1 MVYRPQNTKNVAMAM
16 RKERE
21 QQEQNEQYVR
31 ATFSHFLTGNPT
43 YIIRNEAGQILA
55 MAMDEP
61 VIKNA
66 QTRIIEKTNK
76 YYKYEKMVMRLE
88 KVE

>member
-1 MVYRPQNTKNVAMAM
+1 MVRNKQQT
-16 RKERE
+16 
-21 QQEQNEQYVR
+21 QEQNERYVR
-31 ATFSHFLTGNPT
+31 ATFSHFLTGNAT
-43 YIIRNEAGQILA
+43 YVIRDETGQILA

-66 QTRIIEKTNK
+66 QSKIIEKTGK
-76 YYKYEKMVMRLE
+76 YYEYEKMVMRLE

>member
-1 MVYRPQNTKNVAMAM
+1 MVRNKQ
-16 RKERE
+16 
-21 QQEQNEQYVR
+21 QIQEQNERYIR

-43 YIIRNEAGQILA
+43 YIIRDEVGQILA

-61 VIKNA
+61 IIKNA
-66 QTRIIEKTNK
+66 QSKIIEKTGK
-76 YYKYEKMVMRLE
+76 YYEYEKMVMRLE

>member
-1 MVYRPQNTKNVAMAM
+1 MVRNK
-16 RKERE
+16 
-21 QQEQNEQYVR
+21 QQTQEKNEQYVR
-31 ATFSHFLTGNPT
+31 ATFSHFFSGKPT
-43 YIIRNEAGQILA
+43 YIIRDETGQIIA

-66 QTRIIEKTNK
+66 QSKIIEKTGK
-76 YYKYEKMVMRLE
+76 YYEYEKMIMKLE

>member
-1 MVYRPQNTKNVAMAM
+1 MVYKPQNTKNVAMAM

-21 QQEQNEQYVR
+21 QREQNEQYVR
-31 ATFSHFLTGNPT
+31 ATFSHFLTGNVT
-43 YIIRNEAGQILA
+43 YVMRDEAGQILA

-61 VIKNA
+61 IIKNA
-66 QTRIIEKTNK
+66 QSKIIEKTGK
-76 YYKYEKMVMRLE
+76 YYEYEKMVMRLE

>member
-1 MVYRPQNTKNVAMAM
+1 MVRNK
-16 RKERE
+16 
-21 QQEQNEQYVR
+21 QQTQEKNEQYVR
-31 ATFSHFLTGNPT
+31 ATFSHFLSGKPT
-43 YIIRNEAGQILA
+43 YIIRDETGQILA

-76 YYKYEKMVMRLE
+76 YYKFEKMVMKLE

>member
-1 MVYRPQNTKNVAMAM
+1 MVRNKQQT
-16 RKERE
+16 
-21 QQEQNEQYVR
+21 QEQNEQYIR
-31 ATFSHFLTGNPT
+31 ATFSFFLSGYPT
-43 YIIRNEAGQILA
+43 YIIRDENEQVIA

-66 QTRIIEKTNK
+66 QSKIIEKTGK
-76 YYKYEKMVMRLE
+76 YYEYEKMVMRLE

>member
-1 MVYRPQNTKNVAMAM
+1 MVRNK
-16 RKERE
+16 
-21 QQEQNEQYVR
+21 QQTQKQNEQYVR

-43 YIIRNEAGQILA
+43 YIIRNGAGQILA

-61 VIKNA
+61 IIKNA
-66 QTRIIEKTNK
+66 ESKIIEKTGK
-76 YYKYEKMVMRLE
+76 YYEYEKMVMRLE

>member
-1 MVYRPQNTKNVAMAM
+1 MVKN
-16 RKERE
+16 K
-21 QQEQNEQYVR
+21 QQTQKQNEQYVR

-43 YIIRNEAGQILA
+43 YIICDEAGQILA
-55 MAMDEP
+55 MAMDES

-76 YYKYEKMVMRLE
+76 YYEYEKMVMKLE

>member
-1 MVYRPQNTKNVAMAM
+1 MGKTK
-16 RKERE
+16 K
-21 QQEQNEQYVR
+21 QIQEQNEQYIR
-31 ATFSHFLTGNPT
+31 ATFSHFLSGNPT
-43 YIIRNEAGQILA
+43 FVIRDESGQILA

-76 YYKYEKMVMRLE
+76 YYEYEKMVMKLE

>member
-1 MVYRPQNTKNVAMAM
+1 MVKSKKQN
-16 RKERE
+16 
-21 QQEQNEQYVR
+21 QEQNEQYIR

-43 YIIRNEAGQILA
+43 FVIRDEAGQILA

-66 QTRIIEKTNK
+66 QSKIIEKTGK
-76 YYKYEKMVMRLE
+76 YYEYEKMVMRLE

>member
-1 MVYRPQNTKNVAMAM
+1 MVRNK
-16 RKERE
+16 
-21 QQEQNEQYVR
+21 QQIQEKNEQYVR
-31 ATFSHFLTGNPT
+31 ATFSHFLSGKPT
-43 YIIRNEAGQILA
+43 YIIRDETGQILA

-66 QTRIIEKTNK
+66 QSKIIEKTGK
-76 YYKYEKMVMRLE
+76 YYEYEKMIMKLE

>member
-1 MVYRPQNTKNVAMAM
+1 MVRNKQQT
-16 RKERE
+16 
-21 QQEQNEQYVR
+21 QEQNEQYVR
-31 ATFSHFLTGNPT
+31 ATFSHFLRGNPT

-76 YYKYEKMVMRLE
+76 YYEYEKMVMKLE

>member
-1 MVYRPQNTKNVAMAM
+1 MVRNKQQT
-16 RKERE
+16 
-21 QQEQNEQYVR
+21 QEQNEQYIR
-31 ATFSHFLTGNPT
+31 ATFSFFLSGYPT
-43 YIIRNEAGQILA
+43 YIIRDEAGQILA

-66 QTRIIEKTNK
+66 QSKIIEKTGK
-76 YYKYEKMVMRLE
+76 YYEYEKMVMKLE

>member
-1 MVYRPQNTKNVAMAM
+1 MVRNK
-16 RKERE
+16 
-21 QQEQNEQYVR
+21 QQTQEKKEQYVR

-43 YIIRNEAGQILA
+43 YIIRDETGQILA

-76 YYKYEKMVMRLE
+76 YYKYEKMVMKLE

>member
-1 MVYRPQNTKNVAMAM
+1 MVKTQKQSQN
-16 RKERE
+16 
-21 QQEQNEQYVR
+21 QNEQYVK
-31 ATFSHFLTGNPT
+31 ATFSHFLNGNVT
-43 YIIRNEAGQILA
+43 YVIRDETGQILA

-66 QTRIIEKTNK
+66 QSKIIEKTGK
-76 YYKYEKMVMRLE
+76 YYEYEKVVMRLE

>member
-1 MVYRPQNTKNVAMAM
+1 MVRNKQQT
-16 RKERE
+16 
-21 QQEQNEQYVR
+21 QEQNEQYVR
-31 ATFSHFLTGNPT
+31 ATFSHFLTGNAT
-43 YIIRNEAGQILA
+43 YVMRDEAGQILA

-66 QTRIIEKTNK
+66 QSKIIEKTGK
-76 YYKYEKMVMRLE
+76 YYEYEKMVMKLE

>member
-1 MVYRPQNTKNVAMAM
+1 MVRNK
-16 RKERE
+16 
-21 QQEQNEQYVR
+21 QQTQKQNEQYIR

-43 YIIRNEAGQILA
+43 YIIRDETGQILA

-76 YYKYEKMVMRLE
+76 YYEYEKMVMKLE

>member
-1 MVYRPQNTKNVAMAM
+1 MVRNK
-16 RKERE
+16 
-21 QQEQNEQYVR
+21 QQTQKQNEQYIR
-31 ATFSHFLTGNPT
+31 ATFSFFLSGYPT
-43 YIIRNEAGQILA
+43 YIIRDENNQVIA

-66 QTRIIEKTNK
+66 QSKIIEKTGK
-76 YYKYEKMVMRLE
+76 YYEYEKMVMRLE

>member
-1 MVYRPQNTKNVAMAM
+1 MGKTK
-16 RKERE
+16 K
-21 QQEQNEQYVR
+21 QIQEQNEQYIR
-31 ATFSHFLTGNPT
+31 ATFSHFLSGNPT
-43 YIIRNEAGQILA
+43 FVIRDESGQILA

-76 YYKYEKMVMRLE
+76 YYKYEKMVMKLE

>member
-1 MVYRPQNTKNVAMAM
+1 MVRNKQ
-16 RKERE
+16 
-21 QQEQNEQYVR
+21 QSQEQNEQYIR
-31 ATFSHFLTGNPT
+31 ATFSFFLSGYPT
-43 YIIRNEAGQILA
+43 YVIRDEKEQVIA

-66 QTRIIEKTNK
+66 QSKIIEKTGK
-76 YYKYEKMVMRLE
+76 YYEYEKMVMRLE

>member
-1 MVYRPQNTKNVAMAM
+1 MVYKPQTRNRNMD
-16 RKERE
+16 
-21 QQEQNEQYVR
+21 QNEQYIR
-31 ATFSHFLTGNPT
+31 ATFSFFLSGYPT
-43 YIIRNEAGQILA
+43 YIIRDENNQVIA

-66 QTRIIEKTNK
+66 QSKIIEKTGK
-76 YYKYEKMVMRLE
+76 YYEYEKMVMKLE

>member
-1 MVYRPQNTKNVAMAM
+1 MGKTKKQN
-16 RKERE
+16 
-21 QQEQNEQYVR
+21 QEQNEQYIR
-31 ATFSHFLTGNPT
+31 ATFSHFLSGNPT
-43 YIIRNEAGQILA
+43 FVIRDESGQILA

-66 QTRIIEKTNK
+66 QSKIIEKTGK
-76 YYKYEKMVMRLE
+76 YYEYEKMVMRLE

>member
-1 MVYRPQNTKNVAMAM
+1 MVKTQN
-16 RKERE
+16 
-21 QQEQNEQYVR
+21 QSQNQNDQYIR
-31 ATFSHFLTGNPT
+31 ATFSFFLSGYPT
-43 YIIRNEAGQILA
+43 YIIRDENEQVIG

-66 QTRIIEKTNK
+66 QSKIIEKTNK
-76 YYKYEKMVMRLE
+76 YYEYEKMVMKLE

>member
-1 MVYRPQNTKNVAMAM
+1 MVRNKQQT
-16 RKERE
+16 
-21 QQEQNEQYVR
+21 QEQNEQYVR
-31 ATFSHFLTGNPT
+31 ATFSFFLSGYPT
-43 YIIRNEAGQILA
+43 YIIRDENEQVIA

-66 QTRIIEKTNK
+66 QSKIIEKTNK
-76 YYKYEKMVMRLE
+76 YYEYEKMVMKLE

>member
-1 MVYRPQNTKNVAMAM
+1 MVRNK
-16 RKERE
+16 
-21 QQEQNEQYVR
+21 QQTQKQNEQYVR

-43 YIIRNEAGQILA
+43 YIIRDEAGQILA

-66 QTRIIEKTNK
+66 QSKIIEKTGK
-76 YYKYEKMVMRLE
+76 YYEYEKMVMKLE

>member
-1 MVYRPQNTKNVAMAM
+1 MVRNK
-16 RKERE
+16 
-21 QQEQNEQYVR
+21 QQTQKQNEQYVR
-31 ATFSHFLTGNPT
+31 DTFSHFLSGNVT
-43 YIIRNEAGQILA
+43 YVIRDEAGQILA
-55 MAMDEP
+55 LGMDEP

-76 YYKYEKMVMRLE
+76 FYEYEKMVMKLE

>member
-1 MVYRPQNTKNVAMAM
+1 MVRTQKQSQN
-16 RKERE
+16 
-21 QQEQNEQYVR
+21 QNEQYVR
-31 ATFSHFLTGNPT
+31 ATFSHFLTGNAT
-43 YIIRNEAGQILA
+43 YVIRDEAGQILA

-66 QTRIIEKTNK
+66 QSKIIEKTGK
-76 YYKYEKMVMRLE
+76 YYEYEKMVMKLE

>member
-1 MVYRPQNTKNVAMAM
+1 MVRNKQKT
-16 RKERE
+16 
-21 QQEQNEQYVR
+21 QEQNEQYVR
-31 ATFSHFLTGNPT
+31 ATFSFFLSGYPT
-43 YIIRNEAGQILA
+43 YIIRDENEQVIA

-66 QTRIIEKTNK
+66 QSKIIEKTGK
-76 YYKYEKMVMRLE
+76 YYEYEKMVMRLE

>member
-1 MVYRPQNTKNVAMAM
+1 MVRNK
-16 RKERE
+16 
-21 QQEQNEQYVR
+21 QQTQKQNEQYVR

-43 YIIRNEAGQILA
+43 YIIRDETGQILA

-76 YYKYEKMVMRLE
+76 YYKYEKMVMKLE

>member
-1 MVYRPQNTKNVAMAM
+1 MVRNNNRL
-16 RKERE
+16 RKRMNSMLET
-21 QQEQNEQYVR
+21 
-31 ATFSHFLTGNPT
+31 TFSHFLAGKPT

-76 YYKYEKMVMRLE
+76 YYKYEKMVMKLE

>member
-1 MVYRPQNTKNVAMAM
+1 MIKTKKQSQN
-16 RKERE
+16 
-21 QQEQNEQYVR
+21 QNEQYIR
-31 ATFSHFLTGNPT
+31 ATFSHFLSGNPT
-43 YIIRNEAGQILA
+43 FVIRDESGQILA
-55 MAMDEP
+55 MAMDEL

-76 YYKYEKMVMRLE
+76 YYEYEKMVMKLE

>member
-1 MVYRPQNTKNVAMAM
+1 MVRNKQQT
-16 RKERE
+16 
-21 QQEQNEQYVR
+21 QEQNEQYIR

-43 YIIRNEAGQILA
+43 YIIRDEAGQILA

-76 YYKYEKMVMRLE
+76 YYEYEKMVMKLE

>member
-1 MVYRPQNTKNVAMAM
+1 MVRNK
-16 RKERE
+16 
-21 QQEQNEQYVR
+21 QQTQKQNEQYIR

-43 YIIRNEAGQILA
+43 YIIRDETGHILA

-76 YYKYEKMVMRLE
+76 YYEYEKMVMKLE

>member
-1 MVYRPQNTKNVAMAM
+1 MVRNK
-16 RKERE
+16 
-21 QQEQNEQYVR
+21 QQTQKQNEQYIR
-31 ATFSHFLTGNPT
+31 ATFSFFLSGYPT
-43 YIIRNEAGQILA
+43 YIIRDENEQVIA

-66 QTRIIEKTNK
+66 QSKIIEKTGK
-76 YYKYEKMVMRLE
+76 YYEYEKMVMRLE

>member
-1 MVYRPQNTKNVAMAM
+1 MVKNKKQN
-16 RKERE
+16 
-21 QQEQNEQYVR
+21 QEQNEQYIR

-43 YIIRNEAGQILA
+43 FVIRDEAGQILA

>member
-1 MVYRPQNTKNVAMAM
+1 MVKSKKQN
-16 RKERE
+16 
-21 QQEQNEQYVR
+21 QEQNEQYIR

-43 YIIRNEAGQILA
+43 YIIRDEVGQILA

-76 YYKYEKMVMRLE
+76 YYEYEKMVMRLE